1 METLPDWLEQLL
13 ELPEEE
19 AKRVIADLGAAR
31 SAEAAERL
39 RLVEEAGPRALRK
52 EARRALYRLRAAGVE
67 IPPPRRIQ
75 APVTPDR
82 GFMSWVDGDGY
93 LMVAAVVDRPSGGG
107 RLARAVV
114 GEEGIAR
121 AQVGELSPGQL
132 QRTLR
137 ELQDRLGLVECPVPY
152 VQQVVAEAAA
162 RGMPEDPGERVQ
174 AEAVLRT
181 VGQPAGEV
189 RHPAY
194 GVLDPLAVKWDPDLL
209 PATPRL
215 LETEEMA
222 GWTLPAERVAGWVK
236 RLEEMEASPLVL
248 DPATRRARNREIL
261 REAVRDLFPTE
272 VLPSWRRRLEDMAY
286 YFYRRKEEHN
296 ARLALAAAV
305 ALGGAGN
312 GGPDEVSDH
321 PFLLALVEKAL
332 EESRRQQEAGHEGA
346 RIVVPG
352 R

>member
-13 ELPEEE
+13 ELPEAE

-31 SAEAAERL
+31 TAEAAEKL
-39 RLVEEAGPRALRK
+39 RLVEEAAPRVLRK

-67 IPPPRRIQ
+67 IPPPRRTP
-75 APVTPDR
+75 APVTPTR
-82 GFMSWVDGDGY
+82 AFMSWVDGDGY

-107 RLARAVV
+107 RLAQAVV

-121 AQVGELSPGQL
+121 ALVSELSPGQL
-132 QRTLR
+132 QRTLK
-137 ELQDRLGLVECPVPY
+137 ELQDRLGLVECSVPY
-152 VQQVVAEAAA
+152 VQQVVSEAAS
-162 RGMPEDPGERVQ
+162 RGMPDDPGDRAQ
-174 AEAVLRT
+174 AEAVVRT
-181 VGQPAGEV
+181 VGRPAGEV

-222 GWTLPAERVAGWVK
+222 GWTVSAERVAGWVK
-236 RLEEMEASPLVL
+236 RFEEMETSPLVL
-248 DPATRRARNREIL
+248 DPLTQRARNRELL
-261 REAVRDLFPTE
+261 REAVRDLFPPE

-286 YFYRRKEEHN
+286 YFYRRKEERN

-305 ALGGAGN
+305 ALGGAGD
-312 GGPDEVSDH
+312 GGQAEVSDH
-321 PFLLALVEKAL
+321 PFLLALVEKTL
-332 EESRRQQEAGHEGA
+332 EESSREQEAGQEGA